1 MAITVQDTY
10 LTDYAQGFPGMLA
23 NGETQN
29 RISRT
34 IEDAAGIAFGKA
46 TFRGVGDHGVTATP
60 AANTFMG
67 VTISDIGVVPAVGG
81 SADVFPQYATASLL
95 KTGVIWVTVGA
106 NVADGE
112 QAYVTSGGAFTN
124 VSTSNTLIPARFDTT
139 ASSGGLARLRVFE
152 A

>member
-1 MAITVQDTY
+1 MPFTAQDTY
-10 LTDYAQGFPGMLA
+10 LTDYFQGFPGMLA

-34 IEDAAGIAFGKA
+34 VESAAGLAFGA
-46 TFRGVGDHGVTATP
+46 PAFRGVDDHGVTITP

-67 VTISDIGVVPAVGG
+67 VAISDIGVVPGLTG
-81 SADVFPQYATASLL
+81 TADVFPQNATASLL

-106 NVADGE
+106 NVNDGDL
-112 QAYVTSGGAFTN
+112 AYVTAAGAYTN
-124 VSTSNTLIPARFDTT
+124 VSTGNTAIPARFDTT

-152 A
+152 N

>member
-46 TFRGVGDHGVTATP
+46 AFRGAGDHGVTATP
-60 AANTFMG
+60 AANKFMG
-67 VTISDIGVVPAVGG
+67 VTIADIGVVPGLTG
-81 SADVFPQYATASLL
+81 TPDVFPQYATASLL
-95 KTGVIWVTVGA
+95 KTGVILITVGA
-106 NVADGE
+106 AVAQGD
-112 QAYVTSGGAFTN
+112 QAYVTSAGAFTN
-124 VSTSNTLIPARFDTT
+124 VATSNTSIPARFDTT
-139 ASSGGLARLRVFE
+139 AASGGIARLRVFE
-152 A
+152 Q